1 MHSFTISPDDY
12 NSTIQETID
21 QAKSLGMTYEIIK
34 PSFLHSIFKSSN
46 SQISKSPKIR
56 IHPHGFTTEER
67 THSLM
72 LFFHFLGRSKAIHH
86 TTQSPSNE

>member
-1 MHSFTISPDDY
+1 MLIIPSDY
-12 NSTIQETID
+12 NLTSNEIIT
-21 QAKSLGMTYEIIK
+21 QAKNLGMTYEIIK

-56 IHPHGFTTEER
+56 IHPHGFTPEER

-72 LFFHFLGRSKAIHH
+72 LFFHFLGRSKAIHP
-86 TTQSPSNE
+86 TTQSISNE